1 MTISNRTILS
11 LAYLSIFCAPGL
23 WSYAADPAPDE
34 IVIATWNL
42 EWFFDHDQSDNKS
55 PLARELSAPTAADWH
70 WKRDAVAQV
79 IARMKPTILAL
90 QEIENEKVVQELAAV
105 LAKKHNLQYQV
116 AYLTG
121 RDTYTEQDVAFLY
134 TSGFQKCE
142 RREQSQEMYASKQ
155 YYNLSKHLFATFR
168 WSTGSGE
175 QTLTLCNVHL
185 RAGQRGAEPR
195 LKQCRLLRHWTA
207 PLIARGENVIIL
219 GDINT
224 SCICDQVKPKDDLAT
239 LCGVPL
245 RRTKDNLYDLHLEL
259 SPDQR
264 ATHMIGKQ
272 FDHVLISPALLIDT
286 ANEPDLIF
294 NRIESLKR
302 LVVNGKQDTDHF
314 SGFYSIPSSERD
326 VSDHYPVVA
335 TFQIK

>member
-1 MTISNRTILS
+1 MTILNRTIVS
-11 LAYLSIFCAPGL
+11 LAFLSIFWVPGL
-23 WSYAADPAPDE
+23 PSCATDPAPSE
-34 IVIATWNL
+34 IVIATWNV

-55 PLARELSAPTAADWH
+55 PLAKELSAPTAADWH
-70 WKRDAVAQV
+70 WKRDSVAQV
-79 IARMKPTILAL
+79 IAGIKPTILAL
-90 QEIENEKVVQELAAV
+90 QEIENEKVVRELAAV
-105 LAKKHNLQYQV
+105 LSNKHNLHYQV
-116 AYLTG
+116 AYLNG
-121 RDTYTEQDVAFLY
+121 RDTYTEQDVAYLY

-142 RREQSQEMYASKQ
+142 RREQSQEMADSKQ

-168 WSTGSGE
+168 WASGSGE

-207 PLIARGENVIIL
+207 PMIASDENVIIL

-224 SCICDQVKPKDDLAT
+224 PSVCDQIKPTDDLAT

-245 RRTKDNLYDLHLEL
+245 RRTKNNLYDLHLKL

-272 FDHVLISPALLIDT
+272 FDHVLISPALLKDNT
-286 ANEPDLIF
+286 GESDLIF
-294 NRIESLKR
+294 NRIESYKD

-314 SGFYSIPSSERD
+314 NGFYSIPSSERD